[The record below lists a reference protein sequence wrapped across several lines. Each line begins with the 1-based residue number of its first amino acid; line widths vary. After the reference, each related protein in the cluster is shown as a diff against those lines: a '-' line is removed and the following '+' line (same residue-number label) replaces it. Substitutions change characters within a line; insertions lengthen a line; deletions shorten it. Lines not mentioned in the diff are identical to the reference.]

1 LPALGNLVALI
12 MSTTPTR
19 SSPKRRH
26 FRAGDSNR
34 VALYQKMLKETESM
48 PTPEE
53 IVIAVLQTLNVPY
66 ELIDIDPSF
75 ADTAAFCEKYGYPVE
90 RSCNTIIVASKKE
103 PKRYVACVV
112 LAHTR
117 LDVNKRVTKLM
128 GVSKASFAS
137 AEEMITL
144 TGMQVGGVTP
154 FSLPGGVPL
163 YIDDRIMMLDW
174 IILGGGGRSL
184 KIKTSPAVFPML
196 GGQVVS
202 GLAM

>member
-1 LPALGNLVALI
+1 
-12 MSTTPTR
+12 
-19 SSPKRRH
+19 
-26 FRAGDSNR
+26 
-34 VALYQKMLKETESM
+34 M

-53 IVIAVLQTLNVPY
+53 AVLAAVEKTGVPF
-66 ELIDIDPSF
+66 EAIAIDPTF

-103 PKRYVACVV
+103 PKKFVACVV

-137 AEEMITL
+137 AEEMMSL

-154 FSLPGGVPL
+154 FSLPPGTPL
-163 YIDDRIMMLDW
+163 YIDDRILSLDW

-184 KIKTSPAVFPML
+184 KIKTPPAVFEKL
-196 GGQVVS
+196 GAEVVP
-202 GLAM
+202 GLGLL

>member
-1 LPALGNLVALI
+1 
-12 MSTTPTR
+12 
-19 SSPKRRH
+19 
-26 FRAGDSNR
+26 
-34 VALYQKMLKETESM
+34 M

-53 IVIAVLQTLNVPY
+53 IVIVALQKLDVSY
-66 ELIDIDPSF
+66 ELIDIDPNF
-75 ADTAAFCEKYGYPVE
+75 ADTAAFCEKYGYPAE

-128 GVSKASFAS
+128 DVSKASFAS
-137 AEEMITL
+137 AEEMVAL

-154 FSLPGGVPL
+154 FSLPAGVPL
-163 YIDDRIMMLDW
+163 YIDDRIMALDW

-184 KIKTSPAVFPML
+184 KIKTSPEVFRKL
-196 GGQVVS
+196 GAEVVS

>member
-1 LPALGNLVALI
+1 
-12 MSTTPTR
+12 
-19 SSPKRRH
+19 
-26 FRAGDSNR
+26 
-34 VALYQKMLKETESM
+34 M

-53 IVIAVLQTLNVPY
+53 VVIAALQKFDVPY

-103 PKRYVACVV
+103 PKKYVACVV

-137 AEEMITL
+137 AEEMIAL
-144 TGMQVGGVTP
+144 TGMRVGGVTP
-154 FSLPGGVPL
+154 FSLPAGIPL
-163 YIDDRIMMLDW
+163 YVDDRIIMLDW

-184 KIKTSPAVFPML
+184 KIKTSPEVFAKL
-196 GGQVVS
+196 GAEVVS
-202 GLAM
+202 GLGI